1 MLSTYLSARSSAAE
15 GIKLVGTA
23 TAVTTGGRGL
33 EAHVRTEPHVR
44 SGEAAKCLL
53 SRKNSTVASQKRKKK
68 KHHSC
73 GLLSNMLCLPKTP
86 AADSPHKGRKKKNL
100 QKNLRSLSKVH

>member
-15 GIKLVGTA
+15 GIKLVGTV

-33 EAHVRTEPHVR
+33 EAHVRIEPHVR
-44 SGEAAKCLL
+44 SGKPAKCLL
-53 SRKNSTVASQKRKKK
+53 SRKNSRAEAWWRAK

-73 GLLSNMLCLPKTP
+73 RVLNMLCLPKTP
-86 AADSPHKGRKKKNL
+86 AADSQEKGRKK
-100 QKNLRSLSKVH
+100 